1 MKAELKNAVRKQ
13 MIQNGSKTDHLEHLG
28 SLEDE
33 NPGFFDISTL
43 LTLGRLFSQTFPPFR
58 PLEELLTSHFH
69 GFDAWGSV

>member
-1 MKAELKNAVRKQ
+1 MLQ
-13 MIQNGSKTDHLEHLG
+13 YGSKTDYLEHLG
-28 SLEDE
+28 DHGPELIQNGFEDE
-33 NPGFFDISTL
+33 NLGFFDISTL

>member
-1 MKAELKNAVRKQ
+1 MKAVAKERRPKANDSK
-13 MIQNGSKTDHLEHLG
+13 GSKTDHLEHLG